1 MAKKKRKAAPC
12 STNQA
17 VTKGPAAIKRPSR
30 YRSTAVTFDGIW
42 FQSQKE
48 AGRYNQLKL
57 LQKGGKIRD
66 LRRQVRYPIV
76 IQTVYVADF
85 VYVEATTGKEVV
97 EDVKGFRTQEYIR
110 KRRLMREQH
119 GIEIREV

>member
-1 MAKKKRKAAPC
+1 MAKRKK
-12 STNQA
+12 
-17 VTKGPAAIKRPSR
+17 GAAIKPAKPVASKRRTR
-30 YRSTAVTFDGIW
+30 YGSSAVTFDGIW

-57 LQKGGKIRD
+57 LQQGGKISE

-76 IQTVYVADF
+76 IKTVYVADF
-85 VYVEATTGKEVV
+85 VYIDNQTGLEVV

-110 KRRLMREQH
+110 KRRLMLEQH
-119 GIEIREV
+119 GIPIREV